1 MHSPKILVV
10 ENETIISD
18 HIISILQEL
27 EYSPIQPVTN
37 YTEALEQIEHENPD
51 LVLIDIFLEGRKT
64 GIDLAEEINLKHKLP
79 FIFLTANADR
89 ETVDLAKK
97 TKPQAY
103 LVKPFDKEDLYTAI
117 ELSLHKFA
125 QQAEANNPEEE
136 TEEEKYIFIKDNRDY
151 IKVLYSDI
159 TYATSDHVYFDVYT
173 VQRKKY
179 VVRGS
184 LAEYEKRLGPN
195 FFRVHRS
202 HLINLNYL
210 ESVNHKEV
218 TVNGVTIPLGQ
229 SHRQDLLNKINRA

>member
-1 MHSPKILVV
+1 MHCPKILVV

-18 HIISILQEL
+18 HILSILKEL
-27 EYSPIQPVTN
+27 NYISFQPATN
-37 YTEALEQIEHENPD
+37 YTEALEQIEHEQPD

-64 GIDLAEEINLKHKLP
+64 GIDLAEEINRKYKLP

-89 ETVDLAKK
+89 ETVDKAKI

-117 ELSLHKFA
+117 ELSLHKFE
-125 QQAEANNPEEE
+125 QQTNVNDAETDAGDEQH
-136 TEEEKYIFIKDNRDY
+136 IFIKDHKDY
-151 IKVLYSDI
+151 VKVPYADI
-159 TYATSDHVYFDVYT
+159 AYATSDHVYFDIYT
-173 VQRKKY
+173 VHGKKY

-184 LAEYEKRLGPN
+184 LAEYEKRFGPH

-210 ESVNHKEV
+210 ESVNHKQV
-218 TVNGVTIPLGQ
+218 TVNGVIIPLGQ
-229 SHRQDLLNKINRA
+229 SHRQELLDKLNRA